1 MDYVKEA
8 TRTLSTEFHAELVDR
23 SALLLALR
31 AGIASAEQMDK
42 VKKALFYG
50 RPAPGIEARYK
61 DIDHARIDMR
71 NTLKGLH
78 SDPVR
83 AEQVLHAVIGLFTE
97 AGEMLEAVLE
107 AIVDRKPIDAVNM
120 IEESGDSKW
129 YLAVL
134 AHALPFSWGTDEV
147 VNIEKLRK
155 RFPDKFTEDNANT
168 RDLDAE
174 RAVLEAGAP
183 VTDSD
188 LARERIGEATPRTV
202 NDFCTCTIGG
212 QTACDLHPDGNG
224 PQDMPAARKF
234 FKGGDSAV

>member
-8 TRTLSTEFHAELVDR
+8 TRTLSNEFHAELVDR
-23 SALLLALR
+23 AALVLALR
-31 AGIASAEQMDK
+31 GGIASAEQLDK

-78 SDPVR
+78 SDPMR

-107 AIVDRKPIDAVNM
+107 AIVERKPLDGVNM
-120 IEESGDSKW
+120 IEESGDAKW

-134 AHALPFSWGTDEV
+134 ADALPFSWGTDEV

-155 RFPDKFTEDNANT
+155 RFPDKFTEDNANV

-174 RAVLEAGAP
+174 RAVLEAGAAVP
-183 VTDSD
+183 TDSD
-188 LARERIGEATPRTV
+188 LARERIGQALPEGMEP
-202 NDFCTCTIGG
+202 
-212 QTACDLHPDGNG
+212 
-224 PQDMPAARKF
+224 ARKF
-234 FKGGDSAV
+234 FGQPQATARRPAADFVPGERDPGDETPDK